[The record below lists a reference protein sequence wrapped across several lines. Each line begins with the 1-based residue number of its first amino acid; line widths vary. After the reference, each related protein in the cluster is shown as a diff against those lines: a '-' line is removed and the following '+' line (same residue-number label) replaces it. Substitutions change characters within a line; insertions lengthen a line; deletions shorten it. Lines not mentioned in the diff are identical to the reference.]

1 MHTSED
7 SRPRYDGMA
16 AWYEE
21 YNATAAAA
29 NRDAVVALLG
39 PGEGWCLDLGCGTG
53 HYFEAIRATGRS
65 VVGLDRSGDQLRL
78 AAQRDRHVV
87 QGDAAA
93 LPFADGV
100 FPTVVSLFAS
110 TDVDDWGRVVREA
123 ARVLRPGG
131 LFAFFGVHPCFNGPH
146 VENREDGARI
156 VHPTYRKAGRHESA
170 PWWGSGGIRER
181 VGMRHLPL
189 AEFFNSVLG
198 AGLRIEQVSEPRD
211 EPVPYVLALKARRP
225 A

>member
-1 MHTSED
+1 MQTSED
-7 SRPRYDGMA
+7 SRARYDGMA
-16 AWYEE
+16 GWYEE
-21 YNATAAAA
+21 YNAAAAEA
-29 NRDAVVALLG
+29 NRDALVALLG

-53 HYFEAIRATGRS
+53 HYFDAIRATGRS

-78 AAQRDRHVV
+78 AAGRDRHVV
-87 QGDAAA
+87 QGDASH

-110 TDVDDWGRVVREA
+110 TDVDDWPGAAREA
-123 ARVLRPGG
+123 ARVLMPGG
-131 LFAFFGVHPCFNGPH
+131 LFVFFGVHPCFNGPH

-170 PWWGSGGIRER
+170 PWWKRGGVRER

-189 AEFFNSVLG
+189 PELLNGVLD
-198 AGLRIEQVSEPRD
+198 AGLILERVGEPRD
-211 EPVPYVLALKARRP
+211 EPVPHVLALRARRP
-225 A
+225 V